1 MPRAPPLCKAHGRGR
16 ACAPRDA
23 PRTVPNTMRILL
35 LCTLTLAACGASSP
49 GPTSATAVPAADDPA
64 AVVRAWFAAVAAR
77 DADAAYAL
85 GTPDWAAKERAWSK
99 GFSHAVFVGGD
110 RIEARTVHPPEVE
123 GDTATVRVG
132 ATMHRA
138 DGTEDGEGMRFTLTR
153 TPAGW
158 RISDLR

>member
-1 MPRAPPLCKAHGRGR
+1 
-16 ACAPRDA
+16 
-23 PRTVPNTMRILL
+23 MRILL
-35 LCTLTLAACGASSP
+35 LCTLMLAACGGPSP
-49 GPTSATAVPAADDPA
+49 GPTSAAAVPAADDPA
-64 AVVRAWFAAVAAR
+64 GVVRAWFAATAAG

-85 GTPDWAAKERAWSK
+85 GTPDWAAKERAWTK

-110 RIEARTVHPPEVE
+110 RIEAKTVHPPEVE
-123 GDTATVRVG
+123 GDTATVRVR